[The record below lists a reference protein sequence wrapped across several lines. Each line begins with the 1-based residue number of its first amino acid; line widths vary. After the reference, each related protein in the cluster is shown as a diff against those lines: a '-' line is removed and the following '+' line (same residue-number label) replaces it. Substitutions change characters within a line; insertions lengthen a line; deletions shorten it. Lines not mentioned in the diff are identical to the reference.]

1 MLCIG
6 ESHGVD
12 YAKDRY
18 LLKRGC
24 ITILTFLGSR
34 RILVDDSWLALPMAE
49 KLGDMPPPPQ
59 SPITEFLKILMS
71 STFSWL

>member
-34 RILVDDSWLALPMAE
+34 RILVDDS
-49 KLGDMPPPPQ
+49 
-59 SPITEFLKILMS
+59 
-71 STFSWL
+71 